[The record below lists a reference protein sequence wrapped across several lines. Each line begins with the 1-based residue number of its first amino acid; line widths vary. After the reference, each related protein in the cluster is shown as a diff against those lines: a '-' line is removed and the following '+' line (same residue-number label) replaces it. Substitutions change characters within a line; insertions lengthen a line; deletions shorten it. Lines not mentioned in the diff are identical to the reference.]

1 MKSNLSDL
9 EIILNALNIVRI
21 KINPGRNWSKWGA
34 RYKDIEEAYFNLQF
48 AIQKIKE
55 NNNG

>member
-48 AIQKIKE
+48 AIQKIKK
-55 NNNG
+55 N